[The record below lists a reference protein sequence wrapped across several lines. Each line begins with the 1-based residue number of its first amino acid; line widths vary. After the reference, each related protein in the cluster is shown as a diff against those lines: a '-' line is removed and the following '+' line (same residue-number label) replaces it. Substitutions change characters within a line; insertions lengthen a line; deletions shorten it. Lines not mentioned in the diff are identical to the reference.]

1 MCGKVQIVRVP
12 AILAAVV
19 LVFAAPA
26 AAVAPA
32 AFRIAT
38 NKEGFPVRLGPL
50 AATSGPH
57 VRDAVAAFGRA
68 SSVRPGRG
76 ICVARW
82 NGLGLKLLY
91 TSFGG
96 ISDFCRDGLL
106 QTAVIRS
113 SRWVTWAG
121 LRVGM
126 RSSRVPE
133 LHRNAKFQ
141 RGKWVLA
148 TQDVF
153 GSEPS
158 PTVSALVRD
167 GRVVALS
174 LFVGRAGD

>member
-1 MCGKVQIVRVP
+1 MV
-12 AILAAVV
+12 LALA
-19 LVFAAPA
+19 AAPA
-26 AAVAPA
+26 TAITPENY
-32 AFRIAT
+32 RIAT
-38 NKEGFPVRLGPL
+38 DKEGFPVRLGKL

-68 SSVRPGRG
+68 SSVRPGQG

-82 NGLGLKLLY
+82 KGLGLKLLY

-126 RSSRVPE
+126 RSSRVPA
-133 LHRNAKFQ
+133 LHHNARFQ

-167 GRVVALS
+167 GRVVAFS